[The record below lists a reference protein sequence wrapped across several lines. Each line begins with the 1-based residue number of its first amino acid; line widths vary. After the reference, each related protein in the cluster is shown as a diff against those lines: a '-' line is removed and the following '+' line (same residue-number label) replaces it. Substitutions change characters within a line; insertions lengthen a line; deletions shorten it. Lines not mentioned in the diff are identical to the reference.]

1 MTDVL
6 RHVMAASLLCAVLL
20 ANRAEATVVINGT
33 RVVYAAQESEVTVGL
48 ENKGGTPSLVQIWLD
63 AGDEKSTP
71 ESAKVPFTITPPLF
85 RLDAGKSG
93 SVRMIYSKEP
103 LPGDKESL
111 FWLNV
116 LEVPPKSANDG
127 SQNMLEF
134 AFRTRIKVLFRPAGL
149 PGNAA
154 GAAQKLSW
162 KLVDGEGGK
171 GVALQVTNPTP
182 YYVNFAEVGL
192 RFGERSITMRG
203 GGMVAPGSTTVF
215 PVKELTSRPTGDVR
229 AQFNVISDYGAVNT
243 MVERIT
249 P

>member
-1 MTDVL
+1 MTGL
-6 RHVMAASLLCAVLL
+6 LLCAALL
-20 ANRAEATVVINGT
+20 ANRTEATVVINGT
-33 RVVYAAQESEVTVGL
+33 RVVYPAQESEVTVGL
-48 ENKGGTPSLVQIWLD
+48 QNVGNTPSLVQVWLD

-85 RLDAGKSG
+85 RLDADKSA

-103 LPGDKESL
+103 LPSDKESL

-127 SQNMLEF
+127 TKNMLEF

-154 GAAQKLSW
+154 SAAHKLTW
-162 KLVDGEGGK
+162 KLVDGEDGK
-171 GVALQVTNPTP
+171 GVALQAINPTP

-192 RFGERSITMRG
+192 SVGERSVRTRG
-203 GGMVAPGSTTVF
+203 GGMVAPGSTAIF
-215 PVKELTSRPTGDVR
+215 PIKELTSRPTGGEVK
-229 AQFNVISDYGAVNT
+229 AQFNVISDYGAVST
-243 MVERIT
+243 IVQ
-249 P
+249 PLAP